1 VLHTLVL
8 GSHIATGSAGLLL
21 GPLAM
26 AAPKHR
32 GWHTRVGLAYQV
44 AIAALTVS
52 ALGLVAFAP
61 GRLWW
66 LALIACG
73 TEVAALAGWR
83 EPRRRRP
90 GWRPRHVGLV
100 AGSYVSLVT
109 ALLVVNWSS
118 PLSWILPTLIG
129 TPLIARASARAA
141 RQPGPSRP
149 SEPSERSGYTA
160 V

>member
-1 VLHTLVL
+1 MLHILVL
-8 GSHIATGSAGLLL
+8 GSHVAAGSAGLLL
-21 GPLAM
+21 APIAM

-32 GWHTRVGLAYQV
+32 GRHTRVGLAYQV

-61 GRLWW
+61 VRLWW

-83 EPRRRRP
+83 EARRRRP
-90 GWRPRHVGLV
+90 GWRSRHVGLM

-118 PLSWILPTLIG
+118 PLAWILPTLVG

-141 RQPGPSRP
+141 RQAVP
-149 SEPSERSGYTA
+149 SEGAGYTA